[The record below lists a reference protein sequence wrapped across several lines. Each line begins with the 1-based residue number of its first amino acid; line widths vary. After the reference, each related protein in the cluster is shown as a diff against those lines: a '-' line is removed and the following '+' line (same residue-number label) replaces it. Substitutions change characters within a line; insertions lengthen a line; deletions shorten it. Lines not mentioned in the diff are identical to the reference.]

1 MDITNSIINFRRYLK
16 RKNYSPHTV
25 KNYLNMLQH
34 FIKWLDVPVE
44 DTTAKNMAEYI
55 DFLMDKR
62 LHPKTINC
70 HLGGIRIFYD
80 FLRYEEEV
88 ALTNPVK
95 KGTTLRLPSPLPRYL
110 KDEEVDV
117 FFARISKRRA
127 RAIFSLMLRCGL
139 RVEEVACL
147 TIDALDLRR
156 RRIFVYNG
164 KGQKDRVVYISDD
177 AYLALDKYLRI
188 RQKASTK
195 KLFLVEKGTYKGQG
209 ISVRGIQKRMEY
221 YAKKAKLKISCHH
234 LRHTMATQMLNAD
247 AELSTI
253 QDLLGHNWITTTQR
267 YCTVSNL
274 KVQRDYFKAME
285 AVMQR
290 SSTTSEGTGS
300 NQLKH

>member
-1 MDITNSIINFRRYLK
+1 MDITNSVVNFRRYLK

-34 FIKWLDVPVE
+34 FIRWLDVPVE
-44 DTTAKNMAEYI
+44 EATSRNMAGYI

-70 HLGGIRIFYD
+70 HLGGIRVFYD
-80 FLRYEEEV
+80 FLRYEEGV
-88 ALTNPVK
+88 AITNPVK
-95 KGTTLRLPSPLPRYL
+95 KGLTLRLPILLPRYL
-110 KDEEVDV
+110 KDEEVDK
-117 FFARISKRRA
+117 FFTSIFKHRD
-127 RAIFSLMLRCGL
+127 RAIFMLMLRCGL
-139 RVEEVACL
+139 RVEEVAHL
-147 TIDALDLRR
+147 TIEALDLRR

-177 AYLALDKYLRI
+177 AYLALGKYLRSRPKI
-188 RQKASTK
+188 ISK
-195 KLFLVEKGTYKGQG
+195 KLFLVEKGICKNQG
-209 ISVRGIQKRMEY
+209 ISVRGIQKRIEY
-221 YAKKAKLKISCHH
+221 YARKAKLKISCHH

-285 AVMQR
+285 TVMQR
-290 SSTTSEGTGS
+290 SSTMSKES
-300 NQLKH
+300 DHNQLKH